1 MGLADCPEK
10 TCFAV
15 HAELEQE
22 VLHGFV
28 NEGPANGGLILSIGR
43 SAEKGGFF
51 ALFPHVHSRQ
61 KNLMPLSGKSTDA
74 PGLFPWEGVEF
85 YAFVLFSNIPTK
97 R

>member
-28 NEGPANGGLILSIGR
+28 NEGPANEGLILSIGR
-43 SAEKGGFF
+43 SAEKGGLF
-51 ALFPHVHSRQ
+51 ALFPRQ
-61 KNLMPLSGKSTDA
+61 KSSMPISGKSTYA

-85 YAFVLFSNIPTK
+85 YAIVLFSNIPTK